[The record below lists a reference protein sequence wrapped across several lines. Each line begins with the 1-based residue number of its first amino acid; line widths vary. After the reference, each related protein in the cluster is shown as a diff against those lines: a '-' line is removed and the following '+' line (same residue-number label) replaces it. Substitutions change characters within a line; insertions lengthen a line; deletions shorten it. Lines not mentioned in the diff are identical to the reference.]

1 MINREL
7 LFLKLF
13 HYGFDNNSLNL
24 FKDYFTDRN
33 QRTRIGSDIS
43 EPLSLEIGVP
53 QGSVLGPL
61 LFLIYINEMVL
72 YLNSVLKLCLFA
84 DDTTIYGSCNNLSQ
98 LLSIIQSQLRPFLDW
113 VKYNQLTI
121 NWSKT
126 KLMFL
131 TNKRGITFPS
141 NFVIDKNSVEVVQE
155 FRLLGVNIDNK
166 LNFKKTY

>member
-98 LLSIIQSQLRPFLDW
+98 LLSIIQSQLSPFLDW
-113 VKYNQLTI
+113 VKYNQ
-121 NWSKT
+121 
-126 KLMFL
+126 
-131 TNKRGITFPS
+131 
-141 NFVIDKNSVEVVQE
+141 
-155 FRLLGVNIDNK
+155 
-166 LNFKKTY
+166 